1 MYTTRCVE
9 FFIELYQ
16 YILRQY
22 PKKRNRCPLRFP
34 GCFAGRKHAQLAPKA
49 GPKIRPANRRKNF
62 FLPKGLGKNYFGCLD
77 TFCRPKWV
85 SHTISCP
92 AKTASFST
100 KVVHSH
106 AKRSCQDGDLE
117 RRGGVSTTE
126 KSNRRSNKYASKER
140 LLQSHFSSP
149 EEDRR
154 MATSDR
160 PVSSESVC
168 SLSSFQ
174 NGDIEFNQVST
185 SERRFGNESGSPRC
199 IFSYRHSPSITSL
212 SSFVFEGKVYQFRA
226 LAFGLNVSPYVF
238 TQMLK
243 TVLRHVRRLGIRVHA
258 YLDDWLQPSV
268 SETLS
273 WLHSRGLLKII
284 LDLGFIPNW
293 EKSELVPVQ
302 DFCFLGARF
311 KLAQALIGP
320 SQDNIASILQAL
332 AKLVGARQASA
343 RQLYSI
349 LGQMESMASLLP
361 LGRAFKRSL
370 QWELKE
376 RWCQRLALWDTNIL
390 LGQWFVSAVAPWM
403 DLDFLTSMSPLHHP
417 SPQLHLFTDLSLEG
431 WGAHMDNHMASGFWS
446 IIYKKQ
452 HINVLEMKAVLLALQ
467 AFAVHIKG
475 HSVLLATDNTTVAA
489 YINKQGGTHSRTL
502 CNLAVEAAEWCARNK
517 VHLKARY
524 LPGRLNALADCLSRK
539 GAVVQTEWSLNQ
551 RVASQIFHVWGSPHI
566 DLFATHLNRKLPLFV
581 SPVLEPEAY
590 ATDALSLSWVG
601 MWAYAFPPF
610 PLILTCL
617 RKIQIEECLV
627 CLVAPLWEGQA
638 WFPLL
643 LSLLV
648 APAIC
653 LPWKEDLLY
662 QSISRMLHPFR
673 LHAWLLC
680 NNACK
685 RQAFLN
691 QLPD

>member
-1 MYTTRCVE
+1 MHS
-9 FFIELYQ
+9 
-16 YILRQY
+16 LRQKQV
-22 PKKRNRCPLRFP
+22 PRSDLPT
-34 GCFAGRKHAQLAPKA
+34 GGR
-49 GPKIRPANRRKNF
+49 ISF
-62 FLPKGLGKNYFGCLD
+62 FLKAWEKNYFGCLD

-85 SHTISCP
+85 SHTISYP

-160 PVSSESVC
+160 PVSSESVF

-185 SERRFGNESGSPRC
+185 SERRLGNESGSSRC

-212 SSFVFEGKVYQFRA
+212 SSFCFRRQGLPVPSLSFWPECQSVCVYSDVKNSAQAREAPRYSGSRLPGRLVTTFC
-226 LAFGLNVSPYVF
+226 
-238 TQMLK
+238 
-243 TVLRHVRRLGIRVHA
+243 LRNPVMA
-258 YLDDWLQPSV
+258 SQQKA
-268 SETLS
+268 SEDYS
-273 WLHSRGLLKII
+273 GPRLHSQ
-284 LDLGFIPNW
+284 LGEVRTSSSPG
-293 EKSELVPVQ
+293 
-302 DFCFLGARF
+302 FCFLGARF

-390 LGQWFVSAVAPWM
+390 LGQWFVSAVTPWM

-417 SPQLHLFTDLSLEG
+417 SPQLHLFTDSSLEG

-662 QSISRMLHPFR
+662 QPISRMLHPTPQVFR

-691 QLPD
+691 QLPDESIPRKDLPPTICTITGGNLGWIGASDGKWIPSIRL

>member
-1 MYTTRCVE
+1 MHS
-9 FFIELYQ
+9 
-16 YILRQY
+16 LRQKQV
-22 PKKRNRCPLRFP
+22 PRSDLPT
-34 GCFAGRKHAQLAPKA
+34 GGR
-49 GPKIRPANRRKNF
+49 ISF
-62 FLPKGLGKNYFGCLD
+62 FLKAWEKITSDVWTLSVVRSGYRIQFRVLPRLLLSP
-77 TFCRPKWV
+77 PKWCTRMPKDPV
-85 SHTISCP
+85 KMEILKGEVES
-92 AKTASFST
+92 
-100 KVVHSH
+100 
-106 AKRSCQDGDLE
+106 
-117 RRGGVSTTE
+117 
-126 KSNRRSNKYASKER
+126 
-140 LLQSHFSSP
+140 LLQKRAIEEVTSMHPKRGFFS
-149 EEDRR
+149 RIFLVQKR
-154 MATSDR
+154 TGGWR
-160 PVSSESVC
+160 PVID
-168 SLSSFQ
+168 LSRLNQFVLCPHFKMETLNSIRLALQ
-174 NGDIEFNQVST
+174 KGDWV
-185 SERRFGNESGSPRC
+185 
-199 IFSYRHSPSITSL
+199 TSL
-212 SSFVFEGKVYQFRA
+212 DLRDAYFHIGIHCRSRRYLRFVFEGKVYQFRA

-238 TQMLK
+238 TRMLK

-273 WLHSRGLLKII
+273 WLHSRRLLKII

-417 SPQLHLFTDLSLEG
+417 SPQLHLFTDSSLEG

-446 IIYKKQ
+446 IICKKQ

-502 CNLAVEAAEWCARNK
+502 CNLAVEAAEWCARK
-517 VHLKARY
+517 R
-524 LPGRLNALADCLSRK
+524 
-539 GAVVQTEWSLNQ
+539 
-551 RVASQIFHVWGSPHI
+551 
-566 DLFATHLNRKLPLFV
+566 
-581 SPVLEPEAY
+581 
-590 ATDALSLSWVG
+590 
-601 MWAYAFPPF
+601 
-610 PLILTCL
+610 
-617 RKIQIEECLV
+617 
-627 CLVAPLWEGQA
+627 
-638 WFPLL
+638 
-643 LSLLV
+643 
-648 APAIC
+648 
-653 LPWKEDLLY
+653 
-662 QSISRMLHPFR
+662 SI
-673 LHAWLLC
+673 
-680 NNACK
+680 
-685 RQAFLN
+685 
-691 QLPD
+691 